1 MQYENDVDRLCLA
14 RPPVT
19 LPEFLL
25 AHFLVGLEGL
35 NNLLHISS
43 LQW

>member
-1 MQYENDVDRLCLA
+1 MQYENVVVFVLPVL
-14 RPPVT
+14 PVT

-35 NNLLHISS
+35 DNLLHISS